1 MFAIEPEVE
10 TAKPS
15 NAVLDRVKSS
25 AGVKTMKRPVVV
37 IIDDQRENL
46 DLMREF
52 LEPANYALYT
62 YDDPTRALECIAEH
76 GADVLITDMQM
87 PRIDGFQVLQTVHA
101 RLPQCKVIILTGY
114 GCIEDAVRAIKYGAT
129 DFLTKPINFRTMTSM
144 VERLVS
150 FQINAETA
158 PHMDEPVS
166 GGKQLTPIMALA
178 ARAAESTCSVL
189 LTGETGVG
197 KEVIADYVHAHSPRQ
212 PQPYV
217 KINCA
222 ALSET
227 LIESEL
233 FGYEQGAF
241 TGAAKRHMGRFER
254 ANRGTVFLDEIGELS
269 PAMQTKLLRVLQT
282 KEVER
287 VGGNETIKVDFRLIS
302 ATHRDLEKMIA
313 EGKFRQDLYYRINTV
328 PIHLPP
334 LRQRRD
340 EIPAL
345 ARTFVQRNALK
356 LRNGPEEID
365 DAALALLQAYAW
377 PGNIRELE
385 NCLERACLLGRD
397 RVLRVADLWWLN
409 VSTPPARESYAIPAP
424 PAHNFANATPQAA
437 AHQPAANFAPEAHL
451 TPLEQSELQTI
462 KRVLDE
468 NGWNYSRAAVA
479 LNVSRS
485 TLYLKASKYGIHGRR
500 SHAAAGQ

>member
-1 MFAIEPEVE
+1 
-10 TAKPS
+10 
-15 NAVLDRVKSS
+15 
-25 AGVKTMKRPVVV
+25 MKRPAVV

-52 LEPANYALYT
+52 LAPANYALYT
-62 YDDPTRALECIAEH
+62 YEDPLRALEGVEAH
-76 GADVLITDMQM
+76 GADVLITDLQM
-87 PRIDGFQVLQTVHA
+87 PGLDGMRVLKIVHE
-101 RLPQCKVIILTGY
+101 RHPRCKVIILTGY
-114 GCIEDAVRAIKYGAT
+114 GCIEDAVCAIKEGAT

-144 VERLVS
+144 VERLVA
-150 FQINAETA
+150 FQISAEFA
-158 PHMDEPVS
+158 PRADDPVP
-166 GGKQLTPIMALA
+166 GGRQLTPIMALA
-178 ARAAESTCSVL
+178 ARAAESNCSVL
-189 LTGETGVG
+189 LSGETGVG
-197 KEVIADYVHAHSPRQ
+197 KEVLADYVHAHSPRQ
-212 PQPYV
+212 SQPYV

-241 TGAAKRHMGRFER
+241 TGATRRHVGRFER

-269 PAMQTKLLRVLQT
+269 SAMQTKLLRVLQT

-287 VGGNETIKVDFRLIS
+287 VGGNETIKVDFRLVS

-328 PIHLPP
+328 PIQIPP

-345 ARTFVQRNALK
+345 ARTFVERNRGR
-356 LRNGPEEID
+356 LRNSPESID
-365 DAALALLQAYAW
+365 DEALALLQSYAW

-385 NCLERACLLGRD
+385 NCLERACLLARD
-397 RVLRVADLWWLN
+397 RALHVSDLWWLN
-409 VSTPPARESYAIPAP
+409 VATPPSQQSFALPPVYSAAP
-424 PAHNFANATPQAA
+424 QPSAQTGIAA
-437 AHQPAANFAPEAHL
+437 VASKNLP
-451 TPLEQSELQTI
+451 PLEQAELQAL
-462 KRVLDE
+462 KRVLE
-468 NGWNYSRAAVA
+468 EHGWNFSRAAVA

-485 TLYLKASKYGIHGRR
+485 TLYLKANKYGLAGRR
-500 SHAAAGQ
+500 AHAAAGPPTD